1 VPYYVPLGPR
11 GVLIRVGTFLLG
23 LWGGVIYEVA
33 RRRRELVPS
42 NASSPLV
49 LAEIMASD

>member
-11 GVLIRVGTFLLG
+11 GLLIRLGTFLLG
-23 LWGGVIYEVA
+23 LWGGVIYEIL
-33 RRRRELVPS
+33 RRRRSLLP
-42 NASSPLV
+42 AHGPLSLI